1 MRWEGSGRKKRL
13 SRRRK
18 LNKETNKAIIT
29 FKEVREDIASMNQEQ
44 DFGQQ
49 GTMRKHD
56 RDLGYEDDISQHK
69 NATYVLKLMLGK
81 SKGQ

>member
-1 MRWEGSGRKKRL
+1 
-13 SRRRK
+13 
-18 LNKETNKAIIT
+18 
-29 FKEVREDIASMNQEQ
+29 MNQEQ

-56 RDLGYEDDISQHK
+56 RDLGYENDISQHK
-69 NATYVLKLMLGK
+69 NATYDLKLMLGK